1 MNLKRLLLIVL
12 TALMLLSLASCELLN
27 KLPFDIPGLTDK
39 ENGDENDEGNGEND
53 GGEEDENTPSGN
65 VLIKDKK
72 AYFTV
77 VYTSEAD
84 ATEKESVKCL
94 LRSEIVRI
102 YYANR
107 SRRALHSFEYENV
120 AMLYHA
126 YKEMGGNSFVDRIWE
141 EISEWEILP

>member
-1 MNLKRLLLIVL
+1 MEQ
-12 TALMLLSLASCELLN
+12 LLSIAALFQGLAAAATFIIFFVKPVRHWFL
-27 KLPFDIPGLTDK
+27 GVK
-39 ENGDENDEGNGEND
+39 ERRAEQA
-53 GGEEDENTPSGN
+53 ED
-65 VLIKDKK
+65 
-72 AYFTV
+72 
-77 VYTSEAD
+77 D

-107 SRRALHSFEYENV
+107 ERRSLHSFEYENV

-141 EISEWEILP
+141 EISEWDIIP

>member
-1 MNLKRLLLIVL
+1 MEHFFSVVALCQGITTIVTL
-12 TALMLLSLASCELLN
+12 TILFV
-27 KLPFDIPGLTDK
+27 KPFRRWFLGVK
-39 ENGDENDEGNGEND
+39 ERRAERA
-53 GGEEDENTPSGN
+53 ED
-65 VLIKDKK
+65 
-72 AYFTV
+72 
-77 VYTSEAD
+77 D

-107 SRRALHSFEYENV
+107 ERRSLHSFEYENV

-141 EISEWEILP
+141 DMSDWKIIP

>member
-1 MNLKRLLLIVL
+1 MEQLLTIAALFQGLAAATTFIVFFITPVRHWFL
-12 TALMLLSLASCELLN
+12 
-27 KLPFDIPGLTDK
+27 GVK
-39 ENGDENDEGNGEND
+39 ERKAEQAEN
-53 GGEEDENTPSGN
+53 
-65 VLIKDKK
+65 
-72 AYFTV
+72 
-77 VYTSEAD
+77 D

-107 SRRALHSFEYENV
+107 GRQALHAFEYQNV

-141 EISEWEILP
+141 EIQGWEIIP

>member
-1 MNLKRLLLIVL
+1 MEQFLTITAIFQGL
-12 TALMLLSLASCELLN
+12 TAITTFIVFFIKPVRHWFLG
-27 KLPFDIPGLTDK
+27 FK
-39 ENGDENDEGNGEND
+39 ERRAVQA
-53 GGEEDENTPSGN
+53 ED
-65 VLIKDKK
+65 
-72 AYFTV
+72 
-77 VYTSEAD
+77 D

-107 SRRALHSFEYENV
+107 ERQALHSFEYENV

-141 EISEWEILP
+141 EIQNWKIIP

>member
-1 MNLKRLLLIVL
+1 MERFLSIV
-12 TALMLLSLASCELLN
+12 AI
-27 KLPFDIPGLTDK
+27 FQGLT
-39 ENGDENDEGNGEND
+39 
-53 GGEEDENTPSGN
+53 
-65 VLIKDKK
+65 
-72 AYFTV
+72 TV
-77 VYTSEAD
+77 VTFIVFFVKPVRHWFLGVTKRRAEQAEDD

-107 SRRALHSFEYENV
+107 ERRSLHSFEYENV

-141 EISEWEILP
+141 EISAWDIIP